1 MQVCSEEG
9 GVRGCSSRSASVG
22 ATGADKRVNTP
33 SAAAAPSLV
42 LWPPRLHTDAWS
54 AHGGSGLCPPLGSQ
68 VKGQVSHL
76 GEAKK
81 GDSGVY
87 LWGKERSILGV
98 RVYTEGAERQG
109 RESRQPEHGV

>member
-1 MQVCSEEG
+1 MG
-9 GVRGCSSRSASVG
+9 GA
-22 ATGADKRVNTP
+22 GADKMVNTP
-33 SAAAAPSLV
+33 SAAAAPSLA

-81 GDSGVY
+81 GDGGVH
-87 LWGKERSILGV
+87 LWGKERPILGV
-98 RVYTEGAERQG
+98 MVYTEGAE
-109 RESRQPEHGV
+109 